1 MHNILFSGDLVDGV
15 DLQQVKANLSTLF
28 KITDPAKIDALLS
41 GKQVTL
47 KKNLD
52 ATQAKKYL
60 AVLHKAGIECRAEPP
75 LDEVSSASDP
85 ATTSTAS
92 INFNTMVAAAVDT
105 TPASEPTQD
114 AIEAEASHDNPYSA
128 PHSTPA
134 ENFDT
139 LAVNDSG
146 SGKEAVLPAEA
157 SGLSWGAFF
166 FNWIWG
172 LFNNAYIALLALI
185 PFVGFF
191 VAIWLLFSG
200 RRLAWENKRWES
212 IEHFNRVQKRW
223 GIAGLALFILVIAF
237 YCMLFINALNSVHE
251 LSDAARSENAEL
263 EAIISETEDPEMRE
277 AMRNLNE
284 LMKQAEAEA
293 QAYEARD
300 KAQQELSEE

>member
-15 DLQQVKANLSTLF
+15 DLQQAKTNLSALF
-28 KITDPAKIDALLS
+28 KISDPAKIDALLS

-75 LDEVSSASDP
+75 LEDAAVAIDP
-85 ATTSTAS
+85 VTTSTAS
-92 INFNTMVAAAVDT
+92 INFNTMVAASIDEA
-105 TPASEPTQD
+105 PESEPPQN
-114 AIEAEASHDNPYSA
+114 AVEPEESHDNPYNS
-128 PHSTPA
+128 PA
-134 ENFDT
+134 ENLET
-139 LAVNDSG
+139 VAVNDSG
-146 SGKEAVLPAEA
+146 SGKDAVLPAEA

-166 FNWIWG
+166 LNWIWG
-172 LFNNAYIALLALI
+172 LFNNVYIALLALI
-185 PFVGFF
+185 PLVGFF

-200 RRLAWENKRWES
+200 RRLAWENKRWDS
-212 IEHFNRVQKRW
+212 IEHFNRVQKKW

-237 YCMLFINALNSVHE
+237 YCMIVINTLNSVHE
-251 LSDAARSENAEL
+251 LSNAAKSEDADL
-263 EAIISETEDPEMRE
+263 EAIINETEDPEMRE

-300 KAQQELSEE
+300 KAQEGLPQE